1 MTRNRQWSDLGSDKN
16 GRSPG
21 LTTTPLFIT
30 AAAPWGRW
38 PLEWIPCVQES
49 TTQRASEPAG
59 VISAEPRMGEA
70 GGGGGGGGGGVSRRG
85 GGSSSE
91 AAVSD
96 PTLGRGWRWALPLSH
111 SWEPTKISGSE
122 VSWYLKEG
130 EDGDICGEVKV
141 KFPLRRAIYSR
152 VTNYTKWEKL
162 IANWKKSEHLLLL
175 FRIPWWGGC
184 GNVKVKPTSSWLEN
198 MIMAG
203 V

>member
-1 MTRNRQWSDLGSDKN
+1 MATWWGGVCLESLWEKIYIKFNRESDKN

-30 AAAPWGRW
+30 AAAPWGCW

-70 GGGGGGGGGGVSRRG
+70 GGGGGGGGGVSRRG

-130 EDGDICGEVKV
+130 EDGDMFAVKLRLSSLWGEQYTQEWPTTKSGKNWLQIKKKV
-141 KFPLRRAIYSR
+141 NNSCCYS
-152 VTNYTKWEKL
+152 
-162 IANWKKSEHLLLL
+162 
-175 FRIPWWGGC
+175 G
-184 GNVKVKPTSSWLEN
+184 
-198 MIMAG
+198 
-203 V
+203 

>member
-16 GRSPG
+16 WRSPG

-30 AAAPWGRW
+30 TAAPWGCW

-59 VISAEPRMGEA
+59 VISAELRMGEA

-130 EDGDICGEVKV
+130 EDGDMFAVKLRLSSLWGEQYTQEWPTTKSGKNWLQIKKKV
-141 KFPLRRAIYSR
+141 NNSCCYSGYLDEGG
-152 VTNYTKWEKL
+152 VAMWKWNLQE
-162 IANWKKSEHLLLL
+162 
-175 FRIPWWGGC
+175 
-184 GNVKVKPTSSWLEN
+184 
-198 MIMAG
+198 
-203 V
+203 